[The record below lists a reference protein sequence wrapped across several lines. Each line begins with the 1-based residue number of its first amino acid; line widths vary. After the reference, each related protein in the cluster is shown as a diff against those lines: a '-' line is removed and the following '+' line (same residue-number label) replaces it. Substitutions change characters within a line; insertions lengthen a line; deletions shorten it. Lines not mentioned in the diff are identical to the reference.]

1 MIYCQYMNLPPLHGL
16 PRLGYGFKVTGIDS
30 AGAEQ
35 IGYCIIGSKEARGSI
50 KTNIHHVEAA
60 ARLSAR
66 LRFHEWGNHN
76 TTRVNVIS
84 AWFRSSRS

>member
-1 MIYCQYMNLPPLHGL
+1 MNLPPLKGL
-16 PRLGYGFKVTGIDS
+16 PWFGYGFKVEGTDG
-30 AGAEQ
+30 AGATQ
-35 IGYCIIGSKEARGSI
+35 IGYCVIGSKEARGSI

-66 LRFHEWGNHN
+66 LRFHEWGNLN

-84 AWFRSSRS
+84 AWFQASPKK